1 MKTLFL
7 LLAYLVLAP
16 IAVSGQT
23 ITNPRTVEFVVTA
36 ASHTMTT
43 TYELRHFLVGATSPV
58 QVQNLDKPTPDA
70 AGKIIAPIT
79 ALPISL
85 TNVYIARVA
94 AVGTAGE
101 AVSAASAETY
111 SFVAVLVAPTSVSV
125 KK

>member
-16 IAVSGQT
+16 IAASGQT
-23 ITNPRTVEFVVTA
+23 ITNPRTVEYVVTT
-36 ASHTMTT
+36 ASHTVTT
-43 TYELRHFLVGATSPV
+43 TYELRHFLVGASSPV
-58 QVQNLDKPTPDA
+58 QVQNLGKPTPDA
-70 AGKIIAPIT
+70 AGKITAPIT

>member
-1 MKTLFL
+1 MKRIVLVL
-7 LLAYLVLAP
+7 VALLAF
-16 IAVSGQT
+16 AVSASAQT

-36 ASHTMTT
+36 TSHAVTT
-43 TYELRHFLVGATSPV
+43 SYELRHFLVGAASPV
-58 QVQNLDKPTPDA
+58 QVQNLALPTPDA
-70 AGKIIAPIT
+70 TGKIVASIT

-85 TNVYIARVA
+85 TNVYIAKVA

-111 SFVAVLVAPTSVSV
+111 SFVAVLGAPTSVSV